1 MQDEVGGV
9 FLLFHHPRP
18 QQEAFFVLLLNKTKL
33 VLQYN
38 AETLLQISN
47 NI

>member
-18 QQEAFFVLLLNKTKL
+18 QQEAFFVLLLNKTL
-33 VLQYN
+33 RNPVFYL
-38 AETLLQISN
+38 
-47 NI
+47 